1 MVKKI
6 VFFLTFIAVATSN
19 AQIESLPVDFR
30 QHNAINLNS
39 SLLNPSYVL
48 NGDYKNSIGLWSRWQ
63 FQTIDGDPTSLFVNY
78 NGKLGKS
85 SGFGVGFIQHNTG
98 VFLQQGGALNY
109 AYNIVF
115 SPKVSLGVGLNVFGY
130 MEELADDRF
139 VTNPDINIPQA
150 QITNDFIVQVAPG
163 INLKVDRFNLGFTSE
178 NAFRH
183 NFSDEESSASDDR
196 IYLGLASYDVVLSG
210 SNIVLSPMVYLKSIP
225 NTDTQ
230 YGINTLVAAN
240 KFWAQAGYNSYYG
253 VSGGLGGVFFKKWS
267 LGVLVEYGLD
277 ETLKDLDP
285 TFEIVTAF
293 NFGKKASV
301 EELDEEEE
309 DGIEEELKENIEEEL
324 KLTRKERRALAKQE
338 KERLQRVEDS
348 LNLAKKQTEL
358 AKIQRDKREQ
368 EAQDALLK
376 EQEKTRL
383 AAIEQRKKDSLNAAA
398 LAKENEEK
406 LAALEEAKKKAEAE
420 KIAAAK
426 EEVKPRKG
434 ERYKEVISTS
444 IEPGFYLI
452 ANIYGT
458 QKYYN
463 AFMTTLKNKGLNP
476 GSFRYGSNNYN
487 YVYLE
492 RFDTMQEA
500 RKARD
505 SKYNG
510 RYTEMT
516 WIFRAVPE

>member
-6 VFFLTFIAVATSN
+6 VFFLMFIAVVTSN
-19 AQIESLPVDFR
+19 AQIESLPMDFR

-39 SLLNPSYVL
+39 SLLNPSNVL

-130 MEELADDRF
+130 IEELADDRF
-139 VTNPDINIPQA
+139 VTNPDIDIPQA
-150 QITNDFIVQVAPG
+150 QIANDFVVQVAPG
-163 INLKVDRFNLGFTSE
+163 INLKIDRFSLGLTSE
-178 NAFRH
+178 NLYTR
-183 NFSDEESSASDDR
+183 NFSDEESGTPDDR
-196 IYLGLASYDVVLSG
+196 VYLGLASYDFALGG
-210 SNIVLSPMVYLKSIP
+210 SNTVLSPMVYVKSIP
-225 NTDTQ
+225 NMDTQ
-230 YGINTLVAAN
+230 YGLNALVVAS

-267 LGVLVEYGLD
+267 LGIVVEYGLD

-293 NFGKKASV
+293 NFGKKASIEEPDDEENDEL
-301 EELDEEEE
+301 EELEE
-309 DGIEEELKENIEEEL
+309 NVEEEL
-324 KLTRKERRALAKQE
+324 KLSRKERRALAKQE
-338 KERLQRVEDS
+338 KERLESIEDS

-358 AKIQRDKREQ
+358 VEVQRIKREKETQ
-368 EAQDALLK
+368 EALLK
-376 EQEKTRL
+376 EQEKAKL
-383 AAIEQRKKDSLNAAA
+383 AAIQQRKKDSLNAVV

-406 LAALEEAKKKAEAE
+406 LAVLEEAKKKAEME
-420 KIAAAK
+420 KIAATK

-434 ERYKEVISTS
+434 ERYKEVVSTS

-463 AFMTTLKNKGLNP
+463 AFMIALKNKGLNP

-492 RFDTMQEA
+492 RFDTMDEA

-510 RYTEMT
+510 RYTDMT
-516 WIFRAVPE
+516 WIFRAVQE